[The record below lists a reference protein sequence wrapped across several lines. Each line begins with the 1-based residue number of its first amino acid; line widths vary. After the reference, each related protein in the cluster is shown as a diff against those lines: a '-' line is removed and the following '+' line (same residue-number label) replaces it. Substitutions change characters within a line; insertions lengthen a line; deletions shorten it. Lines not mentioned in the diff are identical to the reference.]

1 MKILIVDDDL
11 VSRSKMEVLMSTFG
25 ECILAQDGLKA
36 ISEYKHAWDGGASF
50 GLITLDIEMPGLN
63 GNEVL
68 SRIREFET
76 TQSATPDKQAVIF
89 MVTGQSDK
97 EQVIKCL
104 SNGCQDYIVKPFNI
118 RVIQEKLQKFGLLS
132 DTAQKMPETPTAP
145 SPSSSPPQ
153 PAAPKTLF
161 DQVLDKLKAGE
172 INLPSFPSIPL
183 KFRRLMKQGAPSSAI
198 ADLLKQD
205 IAISSK
211 LIRMSNSVFYR
222 GRQLNNTIEGAI
234 GRMGLA
240 ATEQLVNVLCSRTMF
255 NFRREHYRSRF
266 ERLWTHSLACAYAAE
281 IVAAHKGYDFWDEA
295 FHMGL
300 FHDVGR
306 LGLLQIIS
314 DLSENESYS
323 QKIDSQSIEETLNL
337 HHPKF
342 GAGILNKWGFQ
353 QEYAVIAE
361 RHHDPQSISDDFPAL
376 MVVHLANYIA
386 TSAGYGSLEEDAP
399 MDPNA
404 VVSALFLKIAES
416 TIQEIQEQVHKKMQ
430 AMVKGLSS

>member
-11 VSRSKMEVLMSTFG
+11 VSRSKMEVLMSSFG
-25 ECILAQDGLKA
+25 ECILAEDGQDA
-36 ISEYKHAWDGGASF
+36 ISEYQRAWEGGVPF

-63 GNEVL
+63 GEEVL
-68 SRIREFET
+68 ARIREFET
-76 TQSATPDKQAVIF
+76 RRSVTLEKQAVIF

-104 SNGCQDYIVKPFNI
+104 SCGCQDYIVKPFNV
-118 RVIQEKLQKFGLLS
+118 RVIQEKLQKSGLLS
-132 DTAQKMPETPTAP
+132 ESSQKNGVSAAP
-145 SPSSSPPQ
+145 SPSPQ
-153 PAAPKTLF
+153 AESKSLF
-161 DQVLDKLKAGE
+161 DQILDKLKAGK

-234 GRMGLA
+234 SRLGLT
-240 ATEQLVNVLCSRTMF
+240 ATEQLVNALCSRSMF
-255 NFRREHYRSRF
+255 KFRREGYRLRF
-266 ERLWTHSLACAYAAE
+266 EKLWTHSLASAYAAE
-281 IVAAHKGYDFWDEA
+281 IVAAHKGFEFWDEA

-314 DLSENESYS
+314 DLSENEFYNE
-323 QKIDSQSIEETLNL
+323 KIDAQSIEETLDL
-337 HHPKF
+337 YHPRF

-353 QEYAVIAE
+353 KDYAAIAE
-361 RHHDPQSISDDFPAL
+361 WHHEPHASTDDFPGL
-376 MVVHLANYIA
+376 MVVHLANHIA
-386 TSAGYGSLEEDAP
+386 SSVGYGSSAEDTP
-399 MDPNA
+399 VDSNA
-404 VVSALFLKIAES
+404 AVSGLLLKIAEP
-416 TIQEIQEQVHKKMQ
+416 TILEIQDQVRKKME
-430 AMVKGLSS
+430 AMQKGMG

>member
-11 VSRSKMEVLMSTFG
+11 VSRSKMEVLMSAFG
-25 ECILAQDGLKA
+25 ECILAQDGLEA
-36 ISEYKHAWDGGASF
+36 ISEYEQAWEGGIPF

-63 GNEVL
+63 GEQVL
-68 SRIREFET
+68 ARIREFET
-76 TQSATPDKQAVIF
+76 HRSATPDKQAVIF

-104 SNGCQDYIVKPFNI
+104 SCGCQDYIVKPFNVQ
-118 RVIQEKLQKFGLLS
+118 VIQEKLQKSGLLS
-132 DTAQKMPETPTAP
+132 ESARPM
-145 SPSSSPPQ
+145 
-153 PAAPKTLF
+153 PAASAKQLPRAEFMPLF
-161 DQVLDKLKAGE
+161 DQIQDKLRAGML
-172 INLPSFPSIPL
+172 NLPSFPSIPL

-234 GRMGLA
+234 GRLGLT

-255 NFRREHYRSRF
+255 KFRREQYRTRF
-266 ERLWTHSLACAYAAE
+266 EKLWTHSLACAYAAE
-281 IVAAHKGYDFWDEA
+281 IVAAHKGFAFLGEA

-314 DLSENESYS
+314 DLSENAFYNE
-323 QKIDSQSIEETLNL
+323 KIDAQSIEETLDL
-337 HHPKF
+337 HHPRF

-353 QEYAVIAE
+353 KDYAAIAQW
-361 RHHDPQSISDDFPAL
+361 HHEPQSVPDDFPAL

-386 TSAGYGSLEEDAP
+386 ASVGYGSSEKETPVDS
-399 MDPNA
+399 NA
-404 VVSALFLKIAES
+404 VVSALVLKITEP
-416 TIQEIQEQVHKKMQ
+416 TIQEIQDQVRKKM
-430 AMVKGLSS
+430 AVMRKGLA